1 MLRLLGIFSV
11 ILAFVRHV
19 ESVSTL
25 PFKFRRARENFTLQ
39 HNLTLGSDLLPFEED
54 SLLLHNHSVD
64 LLPFEEDSLLQN
76 HSAFRQLPQVRRGTS
91 LTIFMNML
99 LVESSGVEEWAKTA
113 QMMAVCL
120 FIFLIIGLIWL
131 FLSQDEGTST
141 ESTTNSPTRNLSED
155 EALKLSENAWPRAY
169 LLANEEEKKALE
181 LLLLCRIIQP
191 DEFANGD
198 VSDQHVEECMWIA
211 KQMLRQKDYVF
222 WTRNPVEAAKAF
234 DESVTSRFPER
245 TVVRS
250 ATSTSG
256 MVTPEFAVTY
266 ARSDIGVVDCRSK
279 DLSPGEPVSPFAPLQ
294 KPRVSEAAA
303 RIQKV
308 QVRCQELATGGADL
322 TPRCMIRALQGM
334 PPPPPTYERH
344 WTETHS
350 MPRSQETV
358 VTLTSP
364 TFASREPQ

>member
-11 ILAFVRHV
+11 FLAFLRHAG
-19 ESVSTL
+19 SVSTL
-25 PFKFRRARENFTLQ
+25 PFKFRRARENLTLK
-39 HNLTLGSDLLPFEED
+39 HNLTLRNDLFSFDAGSLI
-54 SLLLHNHSVD
+54 
-64 LLPFEEDSLLQN
+64 LQN
-76 HSAFRQLPQVRRGTS
+76 HSAFRQLHQVRQESS
-91 LTIFMNML
+91 LAIFMNML
-99 LVESSGVEEWAKTA
+99 IERSSSLERSSSIEEWAKTA
-113 QMMAVCL
+113 KMMAVCL
-120 FIFLIIGLIWL
+120 FIFLVVGLLWL
-131 FLSQDEGTST
+131 FLSQDDGTSN
-141 ESTTNSPTRNLSED
+141 ESPTNSPSRNLSED

-198 VSDQHVEECMWIA
+198 VSDQHVEECMWIS
-211 KQMLRQKDYVF
+211 KQMLRQKDYIY
-222 WTRNPVEAAKAF
+222 WTRNPVEAARAF

>member
-1 MLRLLGIFSV
+1 
-11 ILAFVRHV
+11 
-19 ESVSTL
+19 
-25 PFKFRRARENFTLQ
+25 
-39 HNLTLGSDLLPFEED
+39 
-54 SLLLHNHSVD
+54 
-64 LLPFEEDSLLQN
+64 
-76 HSAFRQLPQVRRGTS
+76 
-91 LTIFMNML
+91 MNML

-256 MVTPEFAVTY
+256 MCTPEFAPAY
-266 ARSDIGVVDCRSK
+266 ARSEIGVVDCRSK
-279 DLSPGEPVSPFAPLQ
+279 PMSPGEPVSPFAPPVRP
-294 KPRVSEAAA
+294 KSHEAA

-308 QVRCQELATGGADL
+308 QVRCQELATGSADL

-334 PPPPPTYERH
+334 PAPPTYQRH
-344 WTETHS
+344 WTEAHS
-350 MPRSQETV
+350 MPPSQETLGAHSV
-358 VTLTSP
+358 VTLGSP
-364 TFASREPQ
+364 AMASRVPKDAPSS